1 MYLVVNKICIKNDL
15 INWKF
20 LNLDNIEI
28 YRPFFVLMNLIKIN
42 GKFRWLFRDIISE
55 PLFLIFSFYT
65 LKNNINNFKWNSLKF
80 KLNNINIK
88 WFLNLSKKLKLNYS
102 KWKILKNISKK
113 KSINIWIT
121 NSRIN
126 YLDVVGQAIFIV
138 ISEIYK
144 NKIKYFSNFFH
155 SFDSTKSLHF
165 LLKEIKTKWLFIN
178 GFILLKIK
186 KSFNFINQ
194 NILFNQLK
202 KNIQDQNLLLLILKF
217 FKYSIWLKNKIL
229 NIFEKKCNF
238 IKYDHIYSFFFNI
251 YLTSFDYFL
260 NNLIKKWDRKSIK
273 NTIIN
278 KKSFIKK
285 TNVLFLKNWQQ
296 NKNFLTLKNLL
307 IFNFKYI
314 RHLNNL
320 LIGLLS
326 KKKLIFKLKIYL
338 SFWIKSQLHLEFI
351 EKKISFIKMN
361 INIIKFLSFKIYYNK
376 IKYFKI
382 SEKQLKIYN
391 RLKIKKK
398 LAKYKIIKN
407 VINLL
412 QYNYKKTPIKL
423 LLLLKNMYQFKNKN
437 FEIKFLSL
445 LNIKRKYNL
454 KSYALKLMEVQKEI
468 LNINIK
474 NNTLYKKWNEIEKIL
489 FVLKDLKKN
498 AKRKTKQIYC
508 FKKYIVKQII
518 KEYGAVL
525 YILLHDFNYLY
536 NKIRFSKYNIKW
548 PIKVTKP
555 LNVPDK
561 ILYNASKW
569 NYAEKKI
576 IIILNYLQKV
586 QFKISYNNNITFLS
600 NISLK
605 KKKQQFFNL
614 VRKIKFLFIYA
625 NINNLYIKLKN
636 FGIFKY
642 NKIKACN
649 KFEILLHFSFKII
662 FYFKII
668 SIELLNFYQFCNNFS
683 FIKTIINYYIRRFLL
698 WILKQKIINLKS
710 ITLKLKNNS
719 TVTTYLLQKNITIF
733 NFFSNYEINF
743 WKILNYKNINK
754 IILIQKFKNLQKM
767 YINN

>member
-1 MYLVVNKICIKNDL
+1 
-15 INWKF
+15 
-20 LNLDNIEI
+20 
-28 YRPFFVLMNLIKIN
+28 
-42 GKFRWLFRDIISE
+42 
-55 PLFLIFSFYT
+55 
-65 LKNNINNFKWNSLKF
+65 
-80 KLNNINIK
+80 
-88 WFLNLSKKLKLNYS
+88 
-102 KWKILKNISKK
+102 
-113 KSINIWIT
+113 
-121 NSRIN
+121 
-126 YLDVVGQAIFIV
+126 
-138 ISEIYK
+138 
-144 NKIKYFSNFFH
+144 
-155 SFDSTKSLHF
+155 
-165 LLKEIKTKWLFIN
+165 
-178 GFILLKIK
+178 
-186 KSFNFINQ
+186 
-194 NILFNQLK
+194 
-202 KNIQDQNLLLLILKF
+202 
-217 FKYSIWLKNKIL
+217 
-229 NIFEKKCNF
+229 
-238 IKYDHIYSFFFNI
+238 
-251 YLTSFDYFL
+251 
-260 NNLIKKWDRKSIK
+260 
-273 NTIIN
+273 
-278 KKSFIKK
+278 
-285 TNVLFLKNWQQ
+285 
-296 NKNFLTLKNLL
+296 
-307 IFNFKYI
+307 
-314 RHLNNL
+314 
-320 LIGLLS
+320 
-326 KKKLIFKLKIYL
+326 
-338 SFWIKSQLHLEFI
+338 
-351 EKKISFIKMN
+351 
-361 INIIKFLSFKIYYNK
+361 
-376 IKYFKI
+376 
-382 SEKQLKIYN
+382 
-391 RLKIKKK
+391 
-398 LAKYKIIKN
+398 
-407 VINLL
+407 
-412 QYNYKKTPIKL
+412 
-423 LLLLKNMYQFKNKN
+423 
-437 FEIKFLSL
+437 
-445 LNIKRKYNL
+445 
-454 KSYALKLMEVQKEI
+454 MEVQKEI